1 MSFVLKRR
9 VNYKVGYRA
18 SLLSFPAIFTD
29 SGLLLSHLRFLY
41 NSRAK
46 SPSWIERNTFAVELL
61 LKFIEKQIVSFSTAT
76 ALLRAFVEALQ
87 FGTIQDGKD
96 SSGLFWSPRS
106 NEDVNVLLHH
116 ITEYCDYLDT
126 IHGIGLPK
134 LNPLRKATHAEECM
148 QWCAYYRRHSRSF
161 LNHLTKPSTQQFSLA
176 RVIRG
181 PERHFVDVEEVYR
194 FPEDRIEDL
203 LLHGFVSASGEPDYA
218 SQLIVMLMHFG
229 GLRLSEC
236 FHIYTGDISIDPQSG
251 SALISVF
258 HPSDGKSPDNR
269 FSKRSEYLAH
279 KYQLNPRNEYPRSHR
294 LYAGW
299 KGPLLTN
306 RNLSFDVMFYPASKA
321 VEFTLLLQKYLST
334 RPDSESPFL
343 FLNSK
348 VKPESKKNFI
358 QKYKRAIRR
367 IGLESMKMLGT
378 TPHAHRHSYGYRL
391 SQNSFSQLDI
401 QKAMH
406 HKSPDSCLVYL
417 KPTHEDVRARMRGLL
432 NEA

>member
-9 VNYKVGYRA
+9 VNYKVGSSA
-18 SLLSFPAIFTD
+18 SLLSFPAIFTE

-61 LKFIEKQIVSFSTAT
+61 LKFIEKQIVRFSTAT
-76 ALLRAFVEALQ
+76 ELLRAFVEALQ

-96 SSGLFWSPRS
+96 SSGLYWSPRR

-126 IHGIGLPK
+126 IHGTDLPK
-134 LNPLRKATHAEECM
+134 LNPLRKATHAEERM
-148 QWCAYYRRHSRSF
+148 HWCAYYRRHGRSF
-161 LNHLTKPSTQQFSLA
+161 LNHLAKPSTQQFSRA
-176 RVIRG
+176 RKIRG
-181 PERHFVDVEEVYR
+181 PERHLVDVEAVYR

-218 SQLIVMLMHFG
+218 CQLIVMLMHFG
-229 GLRLSEC
+229 GLRMSEC
-236 FHIYTGDISIDPQSG
+236 FHIYTHDVDLDPKTY
-251 SALISVF
+251 SAIISVF
-258 HPSDGKSPDNR
+258 HPSDGDSPEPCFSNR
-269 FSKRSEYLAH
+269 REFLASKYRL
-279 KYQLNPRNEYPRSHR
+279 QPRNEFPRSHR
-294 LYAGW
+294 FYAGW

-306 RNLSFDVMFYPASKA
+306 SNLSFDVMFYPASKA
-321 VEFTLLLQKYLST
+321 IEFTVLLQKYLST
-334 RPDSESPFL
+334 RPISEFPFL
-343 FLNSK
+343 FVNSK
-348 VKPESKKNFI
+348 GNPESKKNFL
-358 QKYKRAIRR
+358 QKYNRAIQR
-367 IGLESMKMLGT
+367 IGLEPYKSLGT

-391 SQNSFSQLDI
+391 SQRGFSQLEI

-417 KPTHEDVRARMRGLL
+417 KPSGDEVRALMR
-432 NEA
+432 NVC